1 MEELPSAK
9 NRTCLVGGWLRLIRN
24 WCRRVRR
31 VVVFQVKFQEHGQIE
46 QENDEPT
53 FSSQCRYIC
62 QVSAAVIYIF
72 LPPLLR
78 PNCRQ
83 TRVKINRSKGEI
95 GRRVFG
101 WMPPRP
107 IAIRCY
113 VCSVQTQYRRV
124 HHCIIQ
130 DICTYSREKKRL
142 SRSPL
147 LFSLE
152 GGEQE
157 TRGCSAFSYRDGQSF
172 GIDRWTILHQHG
184 WARPEHK
191 KNTSGRRIP
200 NHFESIQSNLV
211 HSTCCRRL

>member
-1 MEELPSAK
+1 MSDESSYSKSSSK
-9 NRTCLVGGWLRLIRN
+9 NMGRLNRKTTSQLSPRSVDIF
-24 WCRRVRR
+24 VR
-31 VVVFQVKFQEHGQIE
+31 F
-46 QENDEPT
+46 PLLL
-53 FSSQCRYIC
+53 
-62 QVSAAVIYIF
+62 YIF
-72 LPPLLR
+72 SFLLC
-78 PNCRQ
+78 CRQ

-113 VCSVQTQYRRV
+113 VCSVQTQCRRV

-184 WARPEHK
+184 
-191 KNTSGRRIP
+191 
-200 NHFESIQSNLV
+200 
-211 HSTCCRRL
+211 